1 MNCKKWGNQLPRK
14 RKKRRSTSKKKVT
27 EGQLSIDTQILEK
40 MIEGIELSD
49 LLKLINSW
57 GYKAQENED
66 ITKNIDLF
74 KTLNINAFSKSQLAD
89 LWALK
94 ALKNK
99 IWKKFKIAD
108 SLPSR
113 LGKISLKKRC
123 KTALKSEGLEKKYIP
138 HVFRLD
144 NNRQFH
150 IVLEFVDEPFVV
162 ETENAFS
169 YQLIKPIAR
178 LSGILD
184 RDEKTIYI
192 ETSDGKNS
200 ANAENFK
207 VFENIL
213 QKALKTS
220 FERVRVRPYELKEIA
235 DKSSKSLKKVV
246 FVCPR
251 EISGI
256 DGVEKI
262 TVEGD
267 DVVAG
272 LKDIASR
279 HEVNLEK
286 VGAWAEISGMNDE
299 FLLSLD
305 GRIKTPSLLNKK

>member
-1 MNCKKWGNQLPRK
+1 M
-14 RKKRRSTSKKKVT
+14 T
-27 EGQLSIDTQILEK
+27 EKQISIDAQILEK
-40 MIEGIELSD
+40 MLEGMESGD

-57 GYKAQENED
+57 GYKAQEDEE

-74 KTLNINAFSKSQLAD
+74 KALNIDALSKSQLAD

-94 ALKNK
+94 SLKNK
-99 IWKKFKIAD
+99 IWKKFKIVD
-108 SLPSR
+108 PLPSR
-113 LGKISLKKRC
+113 LGITSLKKSL
-123 KTALKSEGLEKKYIP
+123 KTVLKSEDLEKKYTP
-138 HVFRLD
+138 HVFKLD
-144 NNRQFH
+144 TAHQFH
-150 IVLEFVDEPFVV
+150 IVLEFIDEPFLV
-162 ETENAFS
+162 ETERAFS

-200 ANAENFK
+200 VNAENFK

-220 FERVRVRPYELKEIA
+220 FERVRVRPFELKEIA
-235 DKSSKSLKKVV
+235 DKSSKDLKKVV

-256 DGVEKI
+256 EGVDRI

-279 HEVNLEK
+279 HEVNIEK
-286 VGAWAEISGMNDE
+286 VGAWAEISGMNDD

-305 GRIKTPSLLNKK
+305 GRIKNPSLFNKE